1 MAFQDQDLLI
11 ILSHTSK
18 FLNQND
24 LLNLS
29 LVSRKVH
36 DVVAI
41 PSLYNNIHITK
52 NPVLR
57 TNKWLLEGGKTY
69 VSGYRSVL
77 KTGDKNDIFVYDR
90 VERLLEASHLKLIKQ
105 ITIDNDIFHHR
116 EEGLQLLQR
125 LVNEIADLNVIEI
138 LDTKT
143 QNYLRCV
150 QRNITI

>member
-90 VERLLEASHLKLIKQ
+90 VERLLEASHLKLAYKA
-105 ITIDNDIFHHR
+105 DNYR
-116 EEGLQLLQR
+116 QR
-125 LVNEIADLNVIEI
+125 YLSPQRRGAAVV
-138 LDTKT
+138 TKT
-143 QNYLRCV
+143 G
-150 QRNITI
+150 